1 MKIPELKG
9 KHVAIVAMGES
20 QIDFHL
26 SRVHSNKYD
35 EVWGINCMGEI
46 TKCDRVFMMDPVSR
60 FLDTD
65 DAGSQTEIMATMF
78 KNYKGPIYTCELDDR
93 VPNAEVFPLQ
103 EVVSYADCAY
113 LNNTVPFAF
122 AFALYQEVDSISI
135 YGIDFSYRGNLH
147 FAEAGKACCEF
158 WLAKCIERGMTV
170 GVGARSGLLDT
181 NVPIDERI
189 YGYHRLPDPVIMA
202 VENGTFKQTTLS
214 QYNKKLRDEN
224 VRKLTQGE
232 IEVPSV
238 LHAPEAKRY

>member
-20 QIDFHL
+20 QLDFHL
-26 SRVHSNKYD
+26 SRVHSNEYD

-46 TKCDRVFMMDPVSR
+46 TKCDRVFMLDPVSR

-65 DAGSQTEIMATMF
+65 DAGSQTEIMKTMF
-78 KNYKGPIYTCELDDR
+78 KNYKGPIYTCELDER
-93 VPNAEVFPLQ
+93 VPNAELFPLE
-103 EVVSYADCAY
+103 EVVRYADCAY

-122 AFALYQEVDSISI
+122 AYALYQEVGNISI

-170 GVGARSGLLDT
+170 GVGPRSGLLDT
-181 NVPIDERI
+181 NVPITEKL
-189 YGYHRLPDPVIMA
+189 YGYHRLDDPIVMA
-202 VENGTFKQTTLS
+202 LENSEYKQITLS
-214 QYNKKLRDEN
+214 EYDKKLQEIN
-224 VRKLTQGE
+224 LKKLTEGGVG
-232 IEVPSV
+232 VPTV
-238 LHAPEAKRY
+238 LTAPEAKRY